1 MVKSY
6 FSKRIFIAIFF
17 LSTFFSCTE
26 RGFNKQEM
34 TRIMSSDA
42 NSVLPLFTI
51 YDKSDSLF
59 LRKEA
64 RKLKKATIVS
74 SEMMQLKLRMLKT
87 VLDSLNPGVGIAAP
101 QVGIG
106 VQMIYLQRL
115 DKAGEP
121 FEVYF
126 NPKIEMYGDSINS
139 GLEGCLSVPGFRGKV
154 DRSHNISLSY
164 TDSTGNKRTETINGF
179 TAVIFQ
185 HEIDHLNGIL
195 YFDHVYGGYQ
205 SLIPTEPK

>member
-1 MVKSY
+1 
-6 FSKRIFIAIFF
+6 
-17 LSTFFSCTE
+17 
-26 RGFNKQEM
+26 M
-34 TRIMSSDA
+34 TRIMSSDY
-42 NSVLPLFTI
+42 NSILPLLTI
-51 YDKSDSLF
+51 GDISDSLF
-59 LRKEA
+59 LRQEA

-74 SEMMQLKLRMLKT
+74 SEMRQLKLRMLKT
-87 VLDSLNPGVGIAAP
+87 VCDSLNPGVGIAAP

-126 NPKIEMYGDSINS
+126 NPRIEMYGDSINS
-139 GLEGCLSVPGFRGKV
+139 GLEGCLSVPGYLGKV
-154 DRSHNISLSY
+154 DRSHNIRLSY
-164 TDSTGNKRTETINGF
+164 IDSTGNKQIETINGF

-195 YFDHVYGGYQ
+195 YFDHVYGGFH
-205 SLIPTEPK
+205 SLIPIGLK